1 MPEGDGRAARY
12 TESMKAISLAL
23 AVLVCSMPLVA
34 AAEWQ
39 WLDKDGRRVFSDQ
52 APPPEVPPNRILKK
66 PGMRAAA
73 APEADTAAPA
83 APVAA
88 PVAKPSGKDKEL
100 ETRKKQ
106 ADAAAAARKKADEQQ
121 FAQAKADN
129 CARAKSG
136 KATFDSGVRVV
147 RANEKGERIV
157 MDDAERA
164 AEMKRL
170 DTIIASD
177 CK

>member
-1 MPEGDGRAARY
+1 MPEGDGRAASY
-12 TESMKAISLAL
+12 TESMKAIHLAL
-23 AVLVCSMPLVA
+23 AVLVCSVPLVA

-66 PGMRAAA
+66 PGMRAAVA
-73 APEADTAAPA
+73 PAPEAAAA

-88 PVAKPSGKDKEL
+88 PAPRPSGKDKEL

-106 ADAAAAARKKADEQQ
+106 ADAAAAAKKKAQDEQ

-129 CARAKSG
+129 CSRARSG

-157 MDDAERA
+157 MDDTERA
-164 AEMKRL
+164 AEVKRL
-170 DTIIASD
+170 DAIIASD

>member
-12 TESMKAISLAL
+12 TETMKAISLAL

-73 APEADTAAPA
+73 APEAEAAASAPMAAPA
-83 APVAA
+83 A
-88 PVAKPSGKDKEL
+88 KPAGKDKEL

-106 ADAAAAARKKADEQQ
+106 ADAAAAAKKKAQEQQ
-121 FAQAKADN
+121 FAQARTDN
-129 CARAKSG
+129 CARARSS

-164 AEMKRL
+164 AEVKRL
-170 DTIIASD
+170 DAIIASD